1 MNANVILVVDDE
13 RSSRRRV
20 RTLDLE
26 RVVSQAV
33 AEVALDGRPAVF
45 AHHGGTVPNNYGYP
59 AVTDGVVVVAIPHD
73 GKVYTKVVAINL
85 PANKATA
92 SGVAASCGFRRA
104 MFDRRCNLETARAA
118 HSATLAEVAA
128 EMGLCE

>member
-1 MNANVILVVDDE
+1 MNASVILVVDDE

-20 RTLDLE
+20 RTLSLE
-26 RVVSQAV
+26 RVVTQAV
-33 AEVALDGRPAVF
+33 AEVTRDGRPAVF

-73 GKVYTKVVAINL
+73 GKVYAKVVAVNL

-92 SGVAASCGFRRA
+92 SGVAAHCGFRRG
-104 MFDRRCNLETARAA
+104 MFDGRYGWEARRAA

-128 EMGLCE
+128 ELGLCE

>member
-20 RTLDLE
+20 RTLSLE

-33 AEVALDGRPAVF
+33 AEVARDGRPAVF

-59 AVTDGVVVVAIPHD
+59 AVTDGIVVVAIPHN
-73 GKVYTKVVAINL
+73 GAVYAKAVAVNVS
-85 PANKATA
+85 ANKATA
-92 SGVAASCGFRRA
+92 AGVAASCGFRRA
-104 MFDRRCNLETARAA
+104 MFDRRYSWETARAA

-128 EMGLCE
+128 ELGLCE